1 MNDIERLNA
10 YLDRQLPPNEV
21 FVFEA
26 ELAANPALAKQLEAL
41 RAVDEALRAPLDAK
55 LNEPIPE
62 RFLRVLQE
70 PVEQAAQQPAEIL
83 NFSEA
88 KARRDA
94 AQSSTKPSL
103 WTSWP
108 ARGAIAASLAVGL
121 IAVTQLQPSQSKSE
135 AIEVALNETSSGI
148 SVKLADGETLTPRLS
163 FAARDGRYC
172 REFDLAAET
181 SIACRSG
188 KGWRIEGSVKSNSN
202 TNNDSFAT
210 ATGSGQALDA
220 IYARLG
226 AGDPLDKTQERA
238 VIARKWQ

>member
-1 MNDIERLNA
+1 MNDMERLNA
-10 YLDRQLPPNEV
+10 YLDRQLPPDEALA
-21 FVFEA
+21 FEA
-26 ELAANPALAKQLEAL
+26 ELATNPALVKQLEAL
-41 RAVDEALRAPLDAK
+41 RAVDEALRAPFDAK
-55 LNEPIPE
+55 LNEAIPE
-62 RFLRVLQE
+62 RFLRALQE
-70 PVEQAAQQPAEIL
+70 PVEQVVQQPAEIL

-94 AQSSTKPSL
+94 VQSSPKRSL
-103 WTSWP
+103 WASWP
-108 ARGAIAASLAVGL
+108 ARGAIAASVAVGL

-135 AIEVALNETSSGI
+135 AIEVALNETPSGI
-148 SVKLADGETLTPRLS
+148 STKLAGGETLTPQLS

-188 KGWRIEGSVKSNSN
+188 KSWRIEGSVKSVAR
-202 TNNDSFAT
+202 TNNDRFAT
-210 ATGSGQALDA
+210 ATGSGEALDA
-220 IYARLG
+220 TYARLG

>member
-10 YLDRQLPPNEV
+10 YLDRQLPPDEALA
-21 FVFEA
+21 FET

-41 RAVDEALRAPLDAK
+41 RAVDAALRAPFDAK

-62 RFLRVLQE
+62 RFLHALQK
-70 PVEQAAQQPAEIL
+70 PVEQVAQQPAEIL

-88 KARRDA
+88 KVRRDA
-94 AQSSTKPSL
+94 VLSSPKRRL
-103 WTSWP
+103 WASWS
-108 ARGAIAASLAVGL
+108 ARGAIAASVAVGL
-121 IAVTQLQPSQSKSE
+121 IAVTQLQPSQSKSD
-135 AIEVALNETSSGI
+135 AVEVALNETPSGI
-148 SVKLADGETLTPRLS
+148 SVQLAGGETLMPRLS

-188 KGWRIEGSVKSNSN
+188 KGWRIEGSVKSGGGA
-202 TNNDSFAT
+202 NNDRFAT

-226 AGDPLDKTQERA
+226 AGDPLGKAQERA